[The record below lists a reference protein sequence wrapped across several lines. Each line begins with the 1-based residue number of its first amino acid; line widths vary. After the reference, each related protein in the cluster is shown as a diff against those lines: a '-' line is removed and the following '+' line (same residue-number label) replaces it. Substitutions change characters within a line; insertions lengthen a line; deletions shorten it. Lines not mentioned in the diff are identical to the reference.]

1 MRRLCA
7 ACSNPVGDR
16 MNFSVYLALI
26 SSLLLAIIGPVA
38 ARWLAPAA
46 ASGVLAAAALI
57 SAAASTW
64 AMLLLAA
71 TLLDETPVVREQAAA
86 RGIHI
91 PVPVPGLMGAAG
103 LAALSIALYRAV
115 LVVRQR
121 RTTIT
126 ELRRVCLLC
135 GGQPADQ
142 RDDIALVVAP
152 TAEPD
157 AIAVPGT
164 WGRGGQILV
173 SRGMLQALDAPG
185 RRALLAHER
194 SHLQHHHYWH
204 RAAAELAA
212 ALNPLLIPIRE
223 ATAFLVERRADEYA
237 AGVLGD
243 RAATAQALASAALAT
258 AGETAGP
265 TSVALNYQRLQVS
278 RRVAALT
285 AAPPPERRLPGVAL
299 LLLEALTAMCALDA
313 TLSFVRL
320 VHPLV
325 PT

>member
-1 MRRLCA
+1 
-7 ACSNPVGDR
+7 

-26 SSLLLAIIGPVA
+26 LSLLLAITGPVA

-46 ASGVLAAAALI
+46 ASGVLAAAALT
-57 SAAASTW
+57 SAAGSTW

-71 TLLDETPVVREQAAA
+71 TLLDRTPVVREQAAA

-121 RTTIT
+121 RAVIS

-142 RDDIALVVAP
+142 PGDIALVVAP

-157 AIAVPGT
+157 AIAVPGA

-173 SRGMLQALDAPG
+173 SLGMLQALDAPG

-237 AGVLGD
+237 ATVLGD
-243 RAATAQALASAALAT
+243 RAATAQALAHAALAA
-258 AGETAGP
+258 AGEGAGP
-265 TSVALNYQRLQVS
+265 TASVALSYQRLQVS

-299 LLLEALTAMCALDA
+299 LLLGALTAVCALDA